1 MLAPETETRELV
13 PTKRLAGALVE
24 MAGAVLILDED
35 GCIEYANDSARSLL
49 ASGGTRAPLIGVPF
63 QAYAATGSGDRPP
76 QADLAQ
82 FSAYQRLTLS
92 RSRTVEC
99 NLQPLSSGGWVV
111 NLSDVSSQQKAVE
124 AAQRDPLTGLA
135 NRSTFRKHLLSHL
148 QDSNS
153 PAVPFAVLCLDL
165 DHFKAINDSL
175 GHPIGDAL
183 LLRVADRLR
192 SAVRECD
199 LVARLGGDEF
209 AIIQINPPLRGTEAL
224 AKRLVDLVG
233 RSYVVEGNLLNVGVS
248 VGIALAPTDGDDPD
262 KLLKHADL
270 ALYRAKSV
278 GRGTHRFFEPSMDD
292 QMQARRALE
301 IDLRKAL
308 ALKEFRLVY
317 QPQIHLET
325 GKICGFEALI
335 RWHHPTRGLVSPAD
349 FIPLAE
355 EIGLIGPIGEWVL
368 RTACKDAASWNSPV
382 GIAVNLSPL
391 QFRNPKLAA
400 VISKTLSETGL
411 APGRLELEITEGAL
425 IENTDSVL
433 AILHQVRA
441 LGVRISM
448 DDFGTGYSSL
458 SYLQKFP
465 FDKIKIDRSFV
476 QGMTTD
482 MDCRAIVRAVASLG
496 ASLGMETVAEGV
508 ETREQLEHIRE
519 EGCDKVQGYLTG
531 RPTPPETAAALASS
545 AAADG
550 LHA

>member
-1 MLAPETETRELV
+1 MLALEADISGLAA
-13 PTKRLAGALVE
+13 TKRLAGALAE

-35 GCIEYANDSARSLL
+35 GRIEYANDGAQSLL
-49 ASGGTRAPLIGVPF
+49 TSGGRRSPLVGVPF
-63 QAYAATGSGDRPP
+63 QAYVSTEASNYAL
-76 QADLAQ
+76 QADLTQ
-82 FSAYQRLTLS
+82 FTGYQRLTLS
-92 RSRTVEC
+92 GSRTMEF
-99 NLQPLSSGGWVV
+99 NFQPLSSGGWVV
-111 NLSDVSSQQKAVE
+111 NLSDVSSEQQAVE

-135 NRSTFRKHLLSHL
+135 NRSTFRKHLLAYLPDTKS
-148 QDSNS
+148 SG
-153 PAVPFAVLCLDL
+153 VPIAVLCLDL

-183 LLRVADRLR
+183 LVRVADRLR

-209 AIIQINPPLRGTEAL
+209 AIIQVNPRLHGTEAL
-224 AKRLVDLVG
+224 AKRLVDLIG
-233 RSYVVEGNLLNVGVS
+233 RSYVVEGHLLNVGVS
-248 VGIALAPTDGDDPD
+248 VGIALAPADGGDPD

-270 ALYRAKSV
+270 ALYRAKNE

-292 QMQARRALE
+292 QMQARRALD

-308 ALKEFRLVY
+308 ALKEFKLVY

-368 RTACKDAASWNSPV
+368 RTACKDAARWSAPV

-400 VISKTLSETGL
+400 VISKALGETGL

-476 QGMTTD
+476 QGMTND
-482 MDCRAIVRAVASLG
+482 LDCRAIVRAVASLG

-508 ETREQLEHIRE
+508 ETQEQLEHIRE
-519 EGCDKVQGYLTG
+519 EGCHKVQGYLTG
-531 RPTPPETAAALASS
+531 RPTSPEAAAALVSS
-545 AAADG
+545 VTSNSSDV
-550 LHA
+550 